1 MRKTRQSRLAWL
13 SGLAS
18 LALAWSAAGAMAQT
32 KEVTFAHQDMINPFR
47 VVIAQGEI
55 EKATGYKINWRKFD
69 GGGDVIRAMA
79 SGDVQIGEVGSS
91 PAAAAASQGMDVQVI
106 WILEDI
112 GDGEQLVARN
122 GSGVSKVADL
132 KGKKVAT
139 PFVSTSHYQLLAA
152 LADAGLTQK
161 DVQVLN
167 MRPPEIAAAWERGD
181 IDATFVWDP
190 ALARV
195 KQNGKVLLSSGDI
208 AKTGKPTFDAIM
220 VQRSWAEKNKD
231 FVATVLKLIAKKDA
245 EYAANKAKWTADS
258 QEAKQVGK
266 VAGADP
272 KEVPAAM
279 AEYSFPDLKQQA
291 SPAWLGGGKDALA
304 VKALTDT
311 SKFLKEQ
318 GRITEVL
325 PDYTKYV
332 TSDYVEAAMK

>member
-1 MRKTRQSRLAWL
+1 MRSSWIP
-13 SGLAS
+13 GLA
-18 LALAWSAAGAMAQT
+18 LVALACGAASALAQT

-47 VVIAQGEI
+47 ALIAGGEI
-55 EKATGYKINWRKFD
+55 EKATGYKVNWRKFE

-79 SGDVQIGEVGSS
+79 SGDVAIGEVGSS

-122 GSGVSKVADL
+122 GAGIAKVSDL

-152 LADAGLTQK
+152 LADAGLGQK

-167 MRPPEIAAAWERGD
+167 LRPPEIAAAWERGD

-190 ALARV
+190 VLARV
-195 KQNGKVLLSSGDI
+195 KQNGTVLLSSGDI
-208 AKTGKPTFDAIM
+208 AKKGKPTFDAIM
-220 VQRSWAEKNKD
+220 VQRQWGEKNKA
-231 FVATVLKLIAKKDA
+231 FVATLLKLIAGKDA
-245 EYAANKAKWTADS
+245 EYVADKAKWTADS
-258 QEAKQVGK
+258 QEAKLIGK
-266 VAGADP
+266 IAGADA
-272 KEVPAAM
+272 KDVPGAL
-279 AEYSFPDLKQQA
+279 AEYSFPDLAQQA

-304 VKALTDT
+304 VKALADT

-318 GRITEVL
+318 GRIAEVL
-325 PDYTKYV
+325 PDYTKFV